1 MKKLLSNKGTRTGL
15 FFGAS
20 SGVITTLGLIV
31 GLYSGTGSLV
41 AVLGGIC
48 VIAVA
53 DAMSDALGIHLA
65 EEADPDSTHEHI
77 WAATFST
84 FFTKLIVALTFTL
97 PLLLLPLQTA
107 VIVSV
112 IWGLTVILLISIYLA
127 RVKRVSFLPVAA
139 EHLLIAIVVIA
150 VSHFIGGWVQ
160 QVFS

>member
-1 MKKLLSNKGTRTGL
+1 
-15 FFGAS
+15 
-20 SGVITTLGLIV
+20 
-31 GLYSGTGSLV
+31 
-41 AVLGGIC
+41 
-48 VIAVA
+48 
-53 DAMSDALGIHLA
+53 MSDALGIHLA
-65 EEADPDSTHEHI
+65 EEADPDSTHEQI

-84 FFTKLIVALTFTL
+84 FFTKLIVALTFAL

-127 RVKRVSFLPVAA
+127 RVQRVSFLPVAA